1 MRLSLAFGVFAVA
14 LLVAGRAG
22 AIACW
27 LWLAGL
33 SIVCAIWAPGLA
45 PYFLFPAL
53 VAAPL
58 LLTRVGN
65 LTLFIAALVDLV
77 IWLGLNQ
84 GSEPI
89 IGAALASAVHRHR
102 RLRAAPAP
110 ALAGAGERQGFCAM
124 LSLILAFGLAVAAG
138 LQPAYIEAAP
148 QRLNLRYVESEG
160 RAWWLA
166 QPASRLPESL
176 RAAASFSQMPQRIV
190 EMGYA
195 APAGMAKYTP
205 PSAMVTRQGDIVTLD
220 IQAQGDGVMLEVP
233 AAARLR
239 AATVG
244 GVTVAENEQRTS
256 IVCGTPDCTTGRIIL
271 RLASSSPLSLD
282 LRLYRRGLPPEGAK
296 LLAGRGPLAVP
307 SQGGDR
313 TVLAAKIAIP
323 AR

>member
-1 MRLSLAFGVFAVA
+1 MRLSLAFGVFALA

-22 AIACW
+22 AIASW

-33 SIVCAIWAPGLA
+33 SIVCAIWAPGLT
-45 PYFLFPAL
+45 PYFLFPVL

-58 LLTRVGN
+58 LLARVNN
-65 LTLFIAALVDLV
+65 LTLFIAALIGLV
-77 IWLGLNQ
+77 IWLSLNQ

-89 IGAALASAVHRHR
+89 MGLRLHPLFTVTAAFAL
-102 RLRAAPAP
+102 LPLLPLLAPAK
-110 ALAGAGERQGFCAM
+110 GKGFCAV

-138 LQPAYIEAAP
+138 LQPAYSTSAP

-160 RAWWLA
+160 KAWWLA

-176 RAAASFSQMPQRIV
+176 RPAASFSQAPRRLV
-190 EMGYA
+190 ETGYA
-195 APAGMAKYTP
+195 APAGTAKYAP
-205 PSAMVTRQGDIVTLD
+205 PSAIVTRQGDIVTLD
-220 IQAQGDGVMLEVP
+220 IEANGDGVMLEVP

-244 GVTVAENEQRTS
+244 GVTVAGDEKRTS
-256 IVCGTPDCTTGRIIL
+256 IVCGTPDCTTSRIIL
-271 RLASSSPLSLD
+271 RLASSAPLSLD

-296 LLAGRGPLAVP
+296 LLAARGPLAVP